1 MDLDND
7 EAERMNIR
15 ASYSAII
22 DDYRTGL
29 TKWLQM
35 DPGASSIQDFEDR
48 ELDALLLKVSPPF
61 SRRH

>member
-7 EAERMNIR
+7 EDERTNTP

-29 TKWLQM
+29 IKWLQM
-35 DPGASSIQDFEDR
+35 DPGASSTQDFEDR
-48 ELDALLLKVSPPF
+48 ELDALLLNVSPPP
-61 SRRH
+61 RKRH